1 MLTQEY
7 DVSQYLNYAC
17 CSVKFS
23 ITEYLNEDIEKFKS
37 GFCVSSCPAS
47 YREARHITGILLLKE
62 QRCAIFFASGFLKH
76 TWDQIGKVF
85 AARM

>member
-1 MLTQEY
+1 ML
-7 DVSQYLNYAC
+7 QYLNCVC

-37 GFCVSSCPAS
+37 GFCISSCRAS
-47 YREARHITGILLLKE
+47 NREARHITDILLLKE
-62 QRCAIFFASGFLKH
+62 RWCAIFFANDFLEH

-85 AARM
+85 AAQT